1 MPTQRAV
8 NNHGD
13 GTLFDRAAFAYDA
26 ASDSLACPAG
36 RRLVRKQLNRKERAI
51 VYASPDCAGCA
62 LKPGCTTAARR
73 IVTRHLDEDAIARMD
88 ARATPQRMRARR
100 RRTSLRHPQEND
112 RRRTLPHP
120 KPQGHPHR
128 DGPLGPRLQRP
139 ARNKHPKGRSLKRKK
154 GPGKCRSLSLFP
166 HSLSGRPFFFFSACG
181 GGQVSLF
188 RPNYQLAA
196 AHRVKAFPILRANRS
211 ATWTWGLSQ

>member
-100 RRTSLRHPQEND
+100 GAVEHPFG
-112 RRRTLPHP
+112 T
-120 KPQGHPHR
+120 
-128 DGPLGPRLQRP
+128 
-139 ARNKHPKGRSLKRKK
+139 LKRMTAGGRFLTRNLK
-154 GPGKCRSLSLFP
+154 GTRTEMALS
-166 HSLSGRPFFFFSACG
+166 
-181 GGQVSLF
+181 V
-188 RPNYQLAA
+188 LAYN
-196 AHRVKAFPILRANRS
+196 VLRATNIRR
-211 ATWTWGLSQ
+211 AGA